1 MIFSGA
7 NYRKIQEKGDYNFFL
22 DGSVSNTTGNAVF
35 GFSGEGQKF
44 QFDFLGGRI
53 IDPSDD
59 YTFSYNTG
67 DFQLSGIV
75 NDENYNYFINNEQ
88 IVASGSKNN
97 FKVDR
102 FFVDCTGCNL
112 NVNNLIINGSGAT
125 TFTFQNM
132 NQSVGDSGNFTGE
145 IVVNDSQFGKFDI
158 FSGEVLTPEVT
169 GLFSIITD
177 FSTGIESTG
186 NLVVSGLNGIE
197 NQTPYT
203 FEAILYTSFGQ
214 VVKTFDITGS
224 TPFYQASLE
233 LDDLQETVESGGFPN
248 QIKYLNYSAS
258 NILFTGDP
266 VYATG
271 LSLNVA
277 LSYSGGFTGQITGA
291 LTGVNILTSGTNY
304 SNIFLPDIV
313 VSGDGENAT
322 VTGLVADNGTLT
334 GIKVVEGGSGYSQPP
349 NIIIYSGVSSISIDN
364 SGQGYFSSP
373 VVEISGG
380 REGGTSASATL
391 NVSNGAVS
399 SVSITNFGN
408 RYTGVPTL
416 NIIPGLSGVILTHSG
431 SGYLSEPTVFI
442 NNGGGSGASVNA
454 LTGDPATAFS
464 GFITGFELV
473 SGGSGYTGVP
483 TVLVSG
489 GSPTISGSGNAVLS
503 SGFSG
508 TVNMSSGASATG
520 VTGNYTKDFTGVFN
534 LLTGSGGSFYNFRE
548 AGQIAVDNLSY
559 TGENVFFRQNLT
571 LPLGVETN
579 IDIQVQN
586 YNYYDSFPMIALLT
600 VSGSGSQISTLQVTG
615 IK

>member
-132 NQSVGDSGNFTGE
+132 NQSVGDSGNFTGQ
-145 IVVNDSQFGKFDI
+145 IVVNDSEFGKFDI

-548 AGQIAVDNLSY
+548 AGQIAADNLSY

>member
-44 QFDFLGGRI
+44 EFNFLGGRI

-88 IVASGSKNN
+88 IIASGSKNN

-132 NQSVGDSGNFTGE
+132 NQSVGDSGHFTGE

-169 GLFSIITD
+169 GLFSILTD

-186 NLVVSGLNGIE
+186 TLGVSGLNGIE
-197 NQTPYT
+197 NQSPYT

-214 VVKTFDITGS
+214 VVKTFNITGS
-224 TPFYQASLE
+224 TPFYQPSLE
-233 LDDLQETVESGGFPN
+233 LDDLQESIESGGFPN

-258 NILFTGDP
+258 NVLFTGDP
-266 VYATG
+266 IYATG
-271 LSLNVA
+271 LSLQAV
-277 LSYSGGFTGQITGA
+277 LTYSGGFTGQITGA

-322 VTGLVADNGTLT
+322 VTGLVAENGALT
-334 GIKVVEGGSGYSQPP
+334 GIRVVEGGSGYSEPP

-416 NIIPGLSGVILTHSG
+416 NVIPGLSGVILTHSG
-431 SGYLSEPTVFI
+431 SGYLSEPSVFI

-489 GSPTISGSGNAVLS
+489 GSPAISGSGNAVLS

-548 AGQIAVDNLSY
+548 AGQIAADNLSY
-559 TGENVFFRQNLT
+559 TGENVFLRQNLT

-586 YNYYDSFPMIALLT
+586 YNYYDSFPMIALLS
-600 VSGSGSQISTLQVTG
+600 VIGSGSQISTLQVTG